1 MEEEVSISIPSI
13 SFPSLPSSAG
23 PQMRKV
29 RSDDLIGQQNRA
41 PPTEEVGSGMGM
53 RQNSLEDI
61 ADQTMATPTETC
73 PPENVEVCVVV
84 VVVMVEVSN
93 SLSLSLSPSPSLRLL
108 LLALS

>member
-1 MEEEVSISIPSI
+1 MRGERGEVGKGGGGREGGRRMEEEVSISIPSI

-41 PPTEEVGSGMGM
+41 LPTEEVGSGMGM

-61 ADQTMATPTETC
+61 ADQTMATPTETR
-73 PPENVEVCVVV
+73 PPENVEVCVCACVRV
-84 VVVMVEVSN
+84 WWWW
-93 SLSLSLSPSPSLRLL
+93 
-108 LLALS
+108 